1 LLSKLS
7 IIMNLKLADK
17 VLFKQQALRWAN
29 QFNVCAI
36 LDSNDYKDPYS
47 KFDLLIAVDANALL
61 STSYGNAFVEL
72 SHFRKQNSDWIIGG
86 FGYDLKNE
94 IEELTSENS
103 NKIQFPDLFF
113 FAPKHLLIL
122 KGDELEIKSPYEE
135 EIINEIF
142 NIHIEPFSKQEEIK
156 ISTSFNKKSY
166 LETVKA
172 IQEEIERGNIYETN
186 FCVEF
191 YSEGKTISPI
201 SIYEKLNQTSPTPF
215 SSYIK
220 WNNLYVLCAS
230 PERFIAKR
238 DDKLISQPIKGT
250 AKRGKTQEEDEL
262 LKKELAKNP
271 KEQQE
276 NVMIVDLVR
285 NDLTKSAKESTVK
298 VDELFG
304 IYSFEQVHQMISTI
318 SCTIK
323 EGLSEEDIIKNTFP
337 MGSMTGAPKVK
348 AMELMEHYEK
358 SKRGIYSGALGY
370 FSPENDFDFNV
381 VIRSIL
387 YNDDNKYLSFHAGSA
402 ITYYA
407 DPEKEYEECLL
418 KISAMLSSLNGKLI

>member
-1 LLSKLS
+1 
-7 IIMNLKLADK
+7 MNLKLADK

>member
-1 LLSKLS
+1 
-7 IIMNLKLADK
+7 MNLKIADK
-17 VLFKQQALRWAN
+17 ALFKQQALRWAN
-29 QFNVCAI
+29 QFDVCTI

-47 KFDLLIAVDANALL
+47 KFDLLIAADSNALL
-61 STSYGNAFVEL
+61 STSHGNAFEEL
-72 SHFRKQNSDWIIGG
+72 NKFRNQNTDWIIGG

-94 IEELTSENS
+94 IEKLTSKNS
-103 NKIQFPDLFF
+103 DKVQFPDLFF

-122 KGDELEIKSPYEE
+122 KDDLLEIISPDKEK
-135 EIINEIF
+135 IKNEIF
-142 NIHIEPFSKQEEIK
+142 NTSIEKPSYQEEIK
-156 ISTSFNKKSY
+156 ISSSFNKNSY
-166 LETVKA
+166 IETVNA
-172 IQEEIERGNIYETN
+172 IQKEITRGNIYETN

-191 YSEGKTISPI
+191 YSEDKTISPI
-201 SIYEKLNQTSPTPF
+201 SSYEKLNQTSPTPF

-250 AKRGKTQEEDEL
+250 AKRGKTLEEDEI
-262 LKKELAKNP
+262 LKKELAQNP

-276 NVMIVDLVR
+276 NIMIVDLVR

-298 VDELFG
+298 VEELFG

-348 AMELMEHYEK
+348 AMELMEYYEK
-358 SKRGIYSGALGY
+358 SKRGIYSGAVGY
-370 FSPENDFDFNV
+370 FSPEKDFDFNV

-387 YNDDNKYLSFHAGSA
+387 YNDDHKYLSFHAGSA